1 MFNLL
6 DKEFLFV
13 GKEKVES
20 IKFNEVKNNSV
31 INNSVNQF
39 DRPTGGLW
47 SCVFNENDEYKSQW
61 VKFCCFNM
69 NEWLTEKCVKF
80 KLKEDARILVL
91 NSYEKVKSLASEYPR
106 NVNEVK
112 SDEVKSDEIKSDEVE
127 SDETKS
133 NLFDLDK
140 KYVDFEKLSADYD
153 GIFVDFDW
161 YRKFRLEHNES
172 KQYSH
177 IFEQWNVSSLLL
189 FNIDC
194 IKEQE
199 SYTLDVCG
207 VLVNSMVE

>member
-13 GKEKVES
+13 GKEKLEA
-20 IKFNEVKNNSV
+20 IKFNKVKNNS
-31 INNSVNQF
+31 INQF

-47 SCVFNENDEYKSQW
+47 SCVFDENDEYKSQW

-80 KLKEDARILVL
+80 KLKEDAKILVV
-91 NSYEKVKSLASEYPR
+91 NSYEKVKSLVSEYPR
-106 NVNEVK
+106 
-112 SDEVKSDEIKSDEVE
+112 SMDEV
-127 SDETKS
+127 KS

-140 KYVDFEKLSADYD
+140 KYVDFEKLSKDCD

-172 KQYSH
+172 AEYSH

-199 SYTLDVCG
+199 SYTLDVCD